1 MTSTTPS
8 HPIQPPFDIQLRRL
22 VDAHILH
29 ENTAQAAQKCLETL
43 QKIATNILN
52 NRTNTKYFSLKD
64 SNQHLQNT
72 ILKQKGGQDALVLM
86 GFRKR
91 VKEFEA
97 QWVFEDGLEKLAV
110 AVDVFKEYGEKVRE
124 RCEREM
130 RKRDM
135 AALEQKMRRE
145 KVLMD
150 IEEDRQ
156 ERKRRAS
163 LKGH

>member
-1 MTSTTPS
+1 MPRGLNTTYS
-8 HPIQPPFDIQLRRL
+8 LL
-22 VDAHILH
+22 LHILTH
-29 ENTAQAAQKCLETL
+29 KKTL
-43 QKIATNILN
+43 TKIATNILN
-52 NRTNTKYFSLKD
+52 NPTTTKYLSLKD
-64 SNQHLQNT
+64 TNKHLQTT
-72 ILKQKGGQDALVLM
+72 ILHQKGGQDALVLM

-97 QWVFEDGLEKLAV
+97 YWVFEDGLEKLAV
-110 AVDVFKEYGEKVRE
+110 AVDVMKEYGEKVRE

-130 RKRDM
+130 KKTDM
-135 AALEQKMRRE
+135 AALEQKKRRE

-163 LKGH
+163 SKG